1 MSDSEELMQA
11 QDKIEAYDQLR
22 ERTDKMGFAS
32 VNHALDALEE
42 YSNNKS

>member
-22 ERTDKMGFAS
+22 ERTDRLGYAC
-32 VNHALDALEE
+32 VNEALDALEGQRD
-42 YSNNKS
+42 